1 MKVLITGGCGF
12 VGSNVAIFLKKR
24 NFSVSSLDNLSRKGS
39 LFNLKLLKQSKIR
52 KQSRGRQLKQSIAK
66 HKEVKTCKHIK
77 MTSSGR
83 ESCSVTECKFW
94 KEI

>member
-39 LFNLKLLKQSKIR
+39 LFNLKLLKQSKI
-52 KQSRGRQLKQSIAK
+52 KNYKIDISNYEKIK
-66 HKEVKTCKHIK
+66 KTPKFDLIIDCCAEAAVMSLLFQK
-77 MTSSGR
+77 MAVYTS
-83 ESCSVTECKFW
+83 
-94 KEI
+94 